1 MIKVRGLGKVFKTK
15 EGLVPAVK
23 EVTFEVARGEFYTLL
38 GPSGCGKSTTL
49 RCVAGLERP
58 EEGEIIIDDI
68 LVTSPTV
75 FLPPDERPIS
85 MVFQSYA
92 IWPHMTV
99 FGNVEFPLKHLK
111 PKPSGE
117 ERKERVMQSLAQVKM
132 EKMAKRAAPMLSGGQ
147 QQRVA
152 LARALV
158 ANPKVLLLDE
168 PLSNLDAKLREE
180 LRLEIRELVGR
191 LGMTALYV
199 THDQSEALVMSDRIS
214 VMADGRIVQEAAP
227 RDLYISPDNMFVAQ
241 FIGQINFFEGIAGD
255 QDERGMGVIENPHGK
270 FVCPFPTGMARGS
283 KVTVAI
289 RPEFI
294 DPLMTMKGDE
304 VNVIEGKVVRA
315 DFIGDSIA
323 CQIAWGNQLLH
334 VKLPSTSN
342 VALGD
347 KIFLRVNPQYCR
359 VFYGSSS

>member
-1 MIKVRGLGKVFKTK
+1 MIKVKGLSKFFQTR
-15 EGLVPAVK
+15 EGFVPAVK
-23 EVTFEVARGEFYTLL
+23 EVTFEVAQGEFYTLL

-75 FLPPDERPIS
+75 FLPPNERPIS

-99 FGNVEFPLKHLK
+99 FGNVEFPLIHLK
-111 PKPSGE
+111 PKPSKE
-117 ERKERVMQSLAQVKM
+117 ERRERVMQALAQVKM
-132 EKMAKRAAPMLSGGQ
+132 EKVAKRAAPMLSGGQ

-180 LRLEIRELVGR
+180 LRLEIRELVGK

-199 THDQSEALVMSDRIS
+199 THDQCEALVMSDRIS
-214 VMADGRIVQEAAP
+214 VMEDGRIVQEAAP
-227 RDLYISPDNMFVAQ
+227 KDLYISPDNMFVAQ
-241 FIGQINFFEGIAGD
+241 FIGQINFFEGIVGD
-255 QDERGMGVIENPHGK
+255 KDEHGMGVIENPHGK
-270 FVCPFPTGMARGS
+270 FVCPFPTDMLRGS

-294 DPLMTMKGDE
+294 DPVTAMEGE
-304 VNVIEGKVVRA
+304 GINVIEGKVARA

-334 VKLPSTSN
+334 VKLPSTSD

-347 KIFLRVNPQYCR
+347 KIFLRINPQYCR
-359 VFYGSSS
+359 VFYGSRP